1 MRISDWSSDVCSSDL
16 AREREFVESL
26 VAGDDA
32 RMLGAEPVQRLGI
45 DGDIGG
51 ARDAEELAR
60 GARRIGERRPQVE
73 DRRPPER
80 PADRPDAFHRWM
92 AGACNE
98 EAAADQGQ

>member
-26 VAGDDA
+26 VARDDA

-51 ARDAEELAR
+51 ARDADELAR
-60 GARRIGERRPQVE
+60 DARRIGGRRSGG
-73 DRRPPER
+73 RRVGKEGVR
-80 PADRPDAFHRWM
+80 TGRSRWSADHKKKQI
-92 AGACNE
+92 NT
-98 EAAADQGQ
+98 